1 MSGNRAER
9 MARVIREEAS
19 RVILY
24 ELADPRIGF
33 VTVTKVKVSADL
45 QHARV
50 YVSVLGDEAARR
62 RTMKALDSAIN
73 VVRKAVGPRLKTRTM
88 PSIEF
93 EFDPSVEG
101 SIRVSQLIREARL
114 SDADGGRPRQDMAGE
129 NAAGAPSPGQAGTER
144 APACPSADPDPSGA
158 EGSSEGEAPG

>member
-1 MSGNRAER
+1 MAGNRAER

-50 YVSVLGDEAARR
+50 YISVLGDETSRTQ
-62 RTMKALDSAIN
+62 TMKALNSAVK
-73 VVRKAVGPRLKTRTM
+73 VVQRAVGPRLKTRTM
-88 PSIEF
+88 PRIEF

-101 SIRVSQLIREARL
+101 SIRVSQLIREARAT
-114 SDADGGRPRQDMAGE
+114 DIDGGKGPNDTEGPGPTENTKSDGGE
-129 NAAGAPSPGQAGTER
+129 QTE
-144 APACPSADPDPSGA
+144 
-158 EGSSEGEAPG
+158 